1 MRQNDEKL
9 LRILNDNWRK
19 LEKAMQGLEYS
30 IEKCDAIGFRHIY
43 TFDERDAFDA
53 LASKF
58 ARNSDILFQ
67 KIFKINHL
75 SYKRRCPFFH

>member
-1 MRQNDEKL
+1 MTQNDEKL

-19 LEKAMQGLEYS
+19 LEKAMQELEYS

-53 LASKF
+53 FIKICKKFRYLISK
-58 ARNSDILFQ
+58 DIQ
-67 KIFKINHL
+67 NYHL
-75 SYKRRCPFFH
+75 SHKRRCTFFH